1 MSEEATTTEQVA
13 TEQDGQQEATEPTAD
28 DQLGDAGKRA
38 IDTERKARAAAEK
51 SAKELQSRLDEI
63 EQANMSEL
71 EKAKQAADAAQSQ
84 LSEYQARAM
93 RQQVALT
100 KGIPAALVDRLHGD
114 TEDDLNAD
122 ADALL
127 ALINAPKSPKPDP
140 TAGGHGT
147 DNTSSGDWLRD
158 QIGRR

>member
-1 MSEEATTTEQVA
+1 MSEEATTEATE
-13 TEQDGQQEATEPTAD
+13 TEQDGQQEATEATTD

-38 IDTERKARAAAEK
+38 IDAERKARSAAEK
-51 SAKELQSRLDEI
+51 NAKDLQSKLDEI
-63 EQANMSEL
+63 ERANMSEL
-71 EKAKQAADAAQSQ
+71 EKAQQAAQSAQ
-84 LSEYQARAM
+84 AELTQYQARAM
-93 RQQVALT
+93 RQQVALS
-100 KGIPAALVDRLHGD
+100 KGIPAALVDRLQGD

-158 QIGRR
+158 QIARR